1 MEICPRIN
9 LLHPTLIEF
18 SFNFFLAMF
27 HLGKVRFKVTTAW
40 RLENHNKIV
49 KNTLSSRREVAAEIA
64 GNLLWKRAFRA
75 VFTGVS
81 KKYLFRATFSTSQN
95 QGQTTR
101 DFYARLTQ
109 VAGCVYI
116 CFQLWLVKD
125 CQLSSWLARV
135 MCFFGLATLPWK
147 SFAHVSS
154 LAGRGCGRD
163 KRWGLFAVPVKRP
176 LETRVIRVDAL

>member
-1 MEICPRIN
+1 MAICRRIN

-18 SFNFFLAMF
+18 WFNFFLAML

-40 RLENHNKIV
+40 RLENHNKIANCQV
-49 KNTLSSRREVAAEIA
+49 AGKLQQKSPEICENGPLERFSLECQKNLYFAR
-64 GNLLWKRAFRA
+64 
-75 VFTGVS
+75 
-81 KKYLFRATFSTSQN
+81 LFQPVRIKAK
-95 QGQTTR
+95 TTR

-163 KRWGLFAVPVKRP
+163 KRGGCLQS
-176 LETRVIRVDAL
+176 